1 MKTVPFAELLKEA
14 VNKEGILSTC
24 YSRFHQYSIGNQLWL
39 WDQVSQRDE
48 QLGPVATFKKWNRAW
63 SPRLKKVLKLT
74 QCFCL

>member
-48 QLGPVATFKKWNRAW
+48 QLGPVATLKNGMSLVA
-63 SPRLKKVLKLT
+63 RLKKVLKLT